1 MLTPSLPRL
10 LMLVHVQKAEEEEA
24 ARRLLMTVDEKEAE
38 ESKARRDVFQGIKL
52 ETIR

>member
-10 LMLVHVQKAEEEEA
+10 LLLVHVQKAEEEA
-24 ARRLLMTVDEKEAE
+24 ARRLLMTVEEKEAE